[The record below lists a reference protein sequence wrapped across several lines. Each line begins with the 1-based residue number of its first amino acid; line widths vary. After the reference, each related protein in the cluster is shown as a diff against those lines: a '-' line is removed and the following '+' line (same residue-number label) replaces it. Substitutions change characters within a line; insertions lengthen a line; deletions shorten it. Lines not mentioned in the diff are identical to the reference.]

1 MAADGA
7 LIELFELRC
16 RWCRGLFGVC
26 ERCYRGQRYCSS
38 SCRRKGRRRRARARN
53 RRYQRRKKGRTNNQK
68 RQKEFRRRRKARV
81 TDATGIGGSPSPDLS
96 ATDHE
101 GAPKNVGAPPEG
113 ADARSTEGSSAGE
126 GQPEGATQPV
136 ADPAARGPDTPKP
149 PHEPA
154 ARPAPAA
161 APECIRC
168 HRRGF
173 FVDRDPDGTFGCPRR
188 TRHSRAP
195 VRPRG
200 ARSVSLA
207 ARHPGLVQPS

>member
-7 LIELFELRC
+7 LVELFELRC
-16 RWCRGLFGVC
+16 RWRRDRFGVC

-38 SCRRKGRRRRARARN
+38 SCRRKGRRRRARACN
-53 RRYQRRKKGRTNNQK
+53 RRYQRRKKARTSNRK
-68 RQKEFRRRRKARV
+68 RQQEFRTRRKARV
-81 TDATGIGGSPSPDLS
+81 TDAATGVGGSPSPDLS

-101 GAPKNVGAPPEG
+101 GAPEHVGAPPEG

-136 ADPAARGPDTPKP
+136 ADPAARGPYTRRP
-149 PHEPA
+149 PHEPS

-161 APECIRC
+161 APECFRC

-173 FVDRDPDGTFGCPRR
+173 FVDRDPDGTFGCP
-188 TRHSRAP
+188 
-195 VRPRG
+195 
-200 ARSVSLA
+200 
-207 ARHPGLVQPS
+207 